1 MIFPA
6 FSHYVVDWF
15 HDYSMDCSFC
25 QRDDKAKSLCF
36 DYFAGHLLG
45 HAKSRSFSKFSV
57 NCNQFIEE
65 NPSNTK
71 RLN

>member
-1 MIFPA
+1 M
-6 FSHYVVDWF
+6 VDWF

-25 QRDDKAKSLCF
+25 QRDDKTKSFCF
-36 DYFAGHLLG
+36 DYFAGHLPG
-45 HAKSRSFSKFSV
+45 HAKPRNSREFSV
-57 NCNQFIEE
+57 NYKQFIEE